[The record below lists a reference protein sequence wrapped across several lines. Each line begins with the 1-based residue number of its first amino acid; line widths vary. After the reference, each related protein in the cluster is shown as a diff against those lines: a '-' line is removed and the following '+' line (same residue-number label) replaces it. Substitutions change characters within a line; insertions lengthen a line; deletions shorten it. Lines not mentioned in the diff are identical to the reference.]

1 MSKNLAPKNNVF
13 YRNQNWHYPKI
24 ERGEGVYLYGED
36 GKRYLDACSGSAVA
50 NIGHGNKEVAEFAKD
65 HMERIAFT
73 HLSRWTV
80 DSIEKAAEKICSW
93 APGDLNHVYFVSG
106 GSESTE
112 TALKLARQYFVERDG
127 GQSAKWKIIS
137 KWNAFHGNTVGS
149 LGMTGITGRKKI
161 YDPILPQFPKI
172 PQFYHYRN
180 QWDCDTLEATSIKA
194 AEALEAEILRQGPE
208 TVMAFISE
216 PVVGSAAPGVHPHKV
231 YFEMVRDICDRYDI
245 LWIDDE
251 VMAGFGRTGKKMAIE
266 HYGDLVPDM
275 ICAAKGMSC
284 GYTPFGATIVSDKIF
299 NTIMVDGSGSFHH
312 GHTYAGNP
320 LSAGI
325 AWKVLEIVERENYVD
340 NAAKMGDYLME
351 RLQTLYKYPII
362 GEIRGK
368 GLMIGVEFVKDQ
380 LTKETFARDLQ
391 ASSLIMKL
399 CLERGIVIYP
409 GTGSAD
415 GVRGDHTLLAP
426 PLNINKEEVDEL
438 FEAFE
443 DAIKVASVELLK

>member
-1 MSKNLAPKNNVF
+1 
-13 YRNQNWHYPKI
+13 
-24 ERGEGVYLYGED
+24 
-36 GKRYLDACSGSAVA
+36 
-50 NIGHGNKEVAEFAKD
+50 
-65 HMERIAFT
+65 
-73 HLSRWTV
+73 
-80 DSIEKAAEKICSW
+80 
-93 APGDLNHVYFVSG
+93 
-106 GSESTE
+106 
-112 TALKLARQYFVERDG
+112 
-127 GQSAKWKIIS
+127 
-137 KWNAFHGNTVGS
+137 
-149 LGMTGITGRKKI
+149 
-161 YDPILPQFPKI
+161 
-172 PQFYHYRN
+172 
-180 QWDCDTLEATSIKA
+180 
-194 AEALEAEILRQGPE
+194 
-208 TVMAFISE
+208 
-216 PVVGSAAPGVHPHKV
+216 
-231 YFEMVRDICDRYDI
+231 
-245 LWIDDE
+245 
-251 VMAGFGRTGKKMAIE
+251 MAIE

-325 AWKVLEIVERENYVD
+325 AWKVLTIVERENYVD
-340 NAAKMGDYLME
+340 NAAQMGDYLME

-380 LTKETFARDLQ
+380 LTKETLARDLQ

-399 CLERGIVIYP
+399 CLERGIVIYL